1 MRRGRVVESMDIKG
15 LSGNEQRRLQTGL
28 TVQTLG
34 NCPAQG
40 RYLWIRLYL

>member
-1 MRRGRVVESMDIKG
+1 MRRGRVVESVDIKG
-15 LSGNEQRRLQTGL
+15 LSGNEQCRLQTGL